1 MQATVRMC
9 SVILGALIAFSS
21 CPWCLSGDNDVPE
34 KLRPWLGEQ
43 TWRRDVEGP
52 ILSLGK
58 PGEFDDQHIFAPAVI
73 EEGGEFKLMYSGSQ
87 GDPANRVFRLGL
99 ATGHDGKRFQKHD
112 KNPVFAMADQ
122 KHSVL
127 TPTILR
133 DGDGKV
139 VREEGKLRMWFA
151 SATLGKGGLHTLHE
165 ATSSDGV
172 AWSEPSSVL
181 LENAYSPSVLKTEKG
196 YEMWYCDVTK
206 RPWIIRYAKSEDG
219 RKWNVA
225 PGAVLTLSQ
234 DWENEIVLYPSVL
247 KIDGVYL
254 MWYGSYD
261 RAIRRETTAIGFAA
275 SLDGQKWY
283 KHPAN
288 PVIRPE
294 KSHPWE
300 SNYVGNGCVMRLS
313 DGSFR
318 YWYSSRTAPPF
329 RNLYYAL
336 GTVHWAGPKNTRL
349 PKANLLKLPLKEGER
364 GALSEPGNEK
374 QSVIIL
380 EVIDDKNAIARIEFR
395 ADADE
400 PTFADVWLSAIEA
413 NHFRIGQSA
422 VIDGEF
428 LVQGSKSIDTTCGKR
443 NFIHLAKQN

>member
-1 MQATVRMC
+1 MQSTVRMC
-9 SVILGALIAFSS
+9 SMFLCASLVVSLCLGGENEI
-21 CPWCLSGDNDVPE
+21 PE
-34 KLRPWLGEQ
+34 RLRPWLGEQ
-43 TWRRDVEGP
+43 TWKRDVEGP

-58 PGEFDDQHIFAPAVI
+58 SGEFDDQHIFAPAVI
-73 EEGGEFKLMYSGSQ
+73 EEGDEFKLFYSGSQ
-87 GDPANRVFRLGL
+87 GNPSNRVFRLGL
-99 ATGHDGKRFQKHD
+99 ATSRDGKLFEKVA

-139 VREEGKLRMWFA
+139 VREDGRLRMWFA

-165 ATSSDGV
+165 ATSVDGITW
-172 AWSEPSSVL
+172 ADPSPVL
-181 LENAYSPSVLKTEKG
+181 LENAYSPSVLKTDKG
-196 YEMWYCDVTK
+196 YEMWYCDVTR
-206 RPWIIRYAKSEDG
+206 RPWVIRYATSNDG

-234 DWENEIVLYPSVL
+234 AWENEIVLYPSVL
-247 KIDGVYL
+247 KVDGVYL

-294 KSHPWE
+294 KSHVWE

-329 RNLYYAL
+329 KNLYFAL
-336 GTVHWAGPKNTRL
+336 GTVHWAGPTSIERKL
-349 PKANLLKLPLKEGER
+349 QLLAFPTKEGER
-364 GALSEPGNEK
+364 GALIEMGNDRR
-374 QSVIIL
+374 SVTIL
-380 EVIDDKNAIARIEFR
+380 EVIDDKNAIARVAFQPESG
-395 ADADE
+395 E
-400 PTFADVWLSAIEA
+400 LTFTDVWLSGIDGDSLHAGEVA
-413 NHFRIGQSA
+413 M
-422 VIDGEF
+422 IDGEF
-428 LVQGSKSIDTTCGKR
+428 LVQGTKAIDTTCGR
-443 NFIHLAKQN
+443 RSFPHLAKQN